1 MSYRLN
7 LPSADEATMLLT
19 VDDFE
24 RMAERVQALE
34 HTKKAD
40 FEPMVWW
47 CKSAH
52 RDECATSMLKRRK
65 ARLCS
70 RKFSRISPENPEF
83 SQFDATMEWCR
94 LWPKR
99 NGGAAST
106 QTSNQ
111 TLNRW
116 FGGANRRAET
126 NAQDRCQSA
135 ERRVSVPG
143 NSLVYPR
150 RTPQFSQLDATIEWW
165 RLWPKR
171 SGGGGGIRT
180 NGMLCVPLCF
190 FGVFSALQALRNP
203 RQTSSL

>member
-1 MSYRLN
+1 MEWWRLWPKRSGGAASTQTSN
-7 LPSADEATMLLT
+7 QTLNRWFGGANRRAETNAQDRCQS
-19 VDDFE
+19 
-24 RMAERVQALE
+24 AERRVSVPGNSLVY
-34 HTKKAD
+34 
-40 FEPMVWW
+40 P
-47 CKSAH
+47 
-52 RDECATSMLKRRK
+52 RK
-65 ARLCS
+65 T
-70 RKFSRISPENPEF
+70 PEF
-83 SQFDATMEWCR
+83 SQLDATMEWWR

-99 NGGAAST
+99 SGGAAST

-150 RTPQFSQLDATIEWW
+150 RTPEFSQFDATIEWW